1 MQQEDT
7 PNPKK
12 QLETMIDLY
21 LATNPLVRPDRK
33 INELEIRFGSNP
45 KKGKYISKMEYDNV
59 VKKLLACGFKAD
71 NMDGT
76 NMLRISHYYVKA
88 NTGETRQSDLRAE
101 IMGSE
106 LVEQYCR
113 TNSIQKLLDMTNNN
127 ENKIKFT
134 RKESAKDS
142 NEKFIKKVF
151 FNDFNFSI
159 AYNLESD
166 FNVKSN
172 MVSKIV
178 SDWPNLKKTFRYINR
193 VRFEKYDSPIAIDI
207 SIIRTSHTSNGFM
220 IPEYTVADAELF
232 STDTRYEIE
241 MEVRNEKVGKGTAWS
256 TSKSI
261 IDAIMGVA
269 RIVLSGIQYTNY
281 PRPYPDHE
289 RVLLEYM
296 RLLYGEKYEPNRK
309 LVSKNFCGPSSIT
322 LQMSNIMTAS
332 ELSDVPNIRM
342 NYCVTDKADGE
353 RKLLYVDSD
362 GLIYFIDTNMNVQF
376 TGSLTV
382 EKVLFGS
389 LLDGEHIK
397 YDKHEKFID
406 TYAAFDIYYIA
417 GKSVREQN
425 FMYDESTAEN
435 PTEEMKRH
443 RLPKLHSFVS
453 RLKPVSIIDKT
464 SPPQDFKVV
473 VKSFLFSNRDNSMF
487 VACSKLLS
495 DIKDGIYPY
504 NTDGLI
510 FTPINTG
517 VAGNSSGQA
526 GPLEKPLWKL
536 SFKWKPPQYNT
547 IDFLVRYKYDK
558 NGVEEIHNVFDDG
571 QALGASGAAVTQY
584 RTITL
589 YCGFDKRVHSFMNPF
604 QDLLDDKY
612 HGETDDMEDESGYTA
627 KPFQPTNP
635 YDPVACFTNILLKN
649 DQHTQLMFTEEGDI
663 FESEMIVEFS
673 YDPEKPKGWRWI
685 PLRVRHD
692 KTYELR
698 SGVSLNF
705 GNAYHVAN
713 DNWKSIHHPITE
725 EMLSTGANIPND
737 ESVDD
742 VYYNKADN
750 DGVSYTVAMRNFH
763 NLYVKKKLI
772 MGVSAR
778 GNTLIDY
785 AVGKAGDLSKWKYS
799 KLAFVFGVDISKD
812 NIYNQKDGACARY
825 LNEKRASKRLFD
837 AIFLPGTSALNLRD
851 GSAFFNDK
859 ERDIAMAVF
868 GQGSR
873 DATKLGK
880 AVYRNFGKGEKGFNV
895 SSCQFATHYFF
906 ENATTLHGFVRN
918 LSENTAPGGYFVGT
932 CYDGQTVFDLL
943 KGHDEGAGFSLFVEG
958 RKIFEILKM
967 YSQSGFTDDE
977 TSLGY
982 PINVF
987 QETIGKHAV
996 EYLVNFDYFA
1006 RVMENYGFHVVSD
1019 EEAIGF
1025 GFKRGTG
1032 KFADLFQM
1040 MEAELRMRPKAA
1052 ADYGKAPM
1060 MSREEKQISFMNR
1073 YFIFKKTHNVNAKK
1087 AYEHE
1092 KTVEKMVE
1100 KENAKFEKE
1109 VAEMV
1114 KGEEEGR
1121 VVMKIKKLGKK
1132 KLQIQEYSPIVETP
1146 DETNLKKEMEIV
1158 RETVAPSVAPVVE
1171 PVVEPSVVKHKIT
1184 LKKKPALEEKEE
1196 EAEEGE
1202 KGEKV
1207 KRCPK
1212 GTRKYK
1218 PLGDGCYT
1226 TEQIEGHKARK
1237 K

>member
-1 MQQEDT
+1 MQQDHT
-7 PNPKK
+7 PEQSNPKK
-12 QLETMIDLY
+12 MLETMIDLY

-59 VKKLLACGFKAD
+59 VKKLIACGFKPD
-71 NMDGT
+71 NADGT
-76 NMLRISHYYVKA
+76 NMMRISHYYVKP

-101 IMGSE
+101 IMGGE

-113 TNSIQKLLDMTNNN
+113 SNSIQKLLDMTNNN

-134 RKESAKDS
+134 RKEIARDS
-142 NEKFIKKVF
+142 NEKMMKKVF
-151 FNDFNFSI
+151 FNDYNFSV

-172 MVSKIV
+172 MVTKIV
-178 SDWPNLKKTFRYINR
+178 ADWANLKKTFRYINR
-193 VRFEKYDSPIAIDI
+193 VRFEKPDSPIAIDI

-220 IPEYTVADAELF
+220 IPEYTVADAEVF

-241 MEVRNEKVGKGTAWS
+241 MEVRNEKIGKGTAWA
-256 TSKSI
+256 TSKAI
-261 IDAIMGVA
+261 VDAIMGTA

-281 PRPYPDHE
+281 PRPYPDLD

-296 RLLYGEKYEPNRK
+296 RLLYGENYESSRK
-309 LVSKNFCGPSSIT
+309 LTSKNFCGPSSIT
-322 LQMSNIMTAS
+322 LQMKNIMTAS
-332 ELSDVPNIRM
+332 ELSDVPNIRL

-353 RKLLYVDSD
+353 RKLLYVDSN
-362 GLIYFIDTNMNVQF
+362 GLIYLIDTNMNVQF
-376 TGSLTV
+376 TGTMTV
-382 EKVLFGS
+382 DKVLFGS

-397 YDKHEKFID
+397 YDKHERFID

-425 FMYDESTAEN
+425 FMYDESVVEN

-443 RLPKLHSFVS
+443 RLPKLHSFVA

-464 SPPQDFKVV
+464 SAPPDFKII
-473 VKSFLFSNRDNSMF
+473 VKTFLFSNRDNSIF

-495 DIKDGIYPY
+495 DVKDGIYPY

-510 FTPINTG
+510 FTPTHTG
-517 VAGNSSGQA
+517 VAGLSSGQA

-558 NGVEEIHNVFDDG
+558 NGAEEVHNAFDNAG
-571 QALGASGAAVTQY
+571 VMGGSAVTQY
-584 RTITL
+584 RTIAL

-612 HGETDDMEDESGYTA
+612 HGQTDDLEDESGYTA

-635 YDPVACFTNILLKN
+635 YDPNACFTNILLKN
-649 DQHTQLMFTEEGDI
+649 DQNNQLMFTEEGDI

-673 YDPEKPKGWRWI
+673 YDPEKPKGWRWV

-725 EMLSTGANIPND
+725 EMLSTGADIPND

-772 MGVSAR
+772 MGVSSR

-825 LNEKRASKRLFD
+825 LNEKKTSKHLFD

-859 ERDIAMAVF
+859 ERDIAMAIF

-906 ENATTLHGFVRN
+906 ENAKTLHGFVRN

-982 PINVF
+982 PINVY

-996 EYLVNFDYFA
+996 EYLVNFDYFV
-1006 RVMENYGFHVVSD
+1006 RVMENYGFHVASD

-1025 GFKRGTG
+1025 GFKRGSG
-1032 KFADLFQM
+1032 KFGELFQM
-1040 MEAELRMRPKAA
+1040 MESELRMRPKAA
-1052 ADYGKAPM
+1052 ADYGKAPY

-1092 KTVEKMVE
+1092 KAVEKMVE

-1109 VAEMV
+1109 VAEMMEI
-1114 KGEEEGR
+1114 EESGK

-1132 KLQIQEYSPIVETP
+1132 KIQIQNFSPIIETP

-1158 RETVAPSVAPVVE
+1158 REANTIPIEIPA
-1171 PVVEPSVVKHKIT
+1171 KHKIT
-1184 LKKKPALEEKEE
+1184 LKKKPDLEKAKKEVAEEEEEK
-1196 EAEEGE
+1196 EGE
-1202 KGEKV
+1202 KG

-1218 PLGDGCYT
+1218 PLGEGCYT
-1226 TEQIEGHKARK
+1226 TEQIDGYKNRK
-1237 K
+1237 GK